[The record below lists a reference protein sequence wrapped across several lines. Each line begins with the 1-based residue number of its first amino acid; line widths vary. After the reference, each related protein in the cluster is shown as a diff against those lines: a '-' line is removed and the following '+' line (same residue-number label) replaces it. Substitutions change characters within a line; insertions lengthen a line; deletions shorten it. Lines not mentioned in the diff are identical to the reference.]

1 MSFYLVRL
9 EPDGNG
15 GMRDVPLPDHDPYEK
30 GSDAAKAAK
39 SLSDQ
44 LGYKVQPR
52 RMAQAPDWR
61 ARQQERLAS
70 GQLKALPEAWD
81 LAPINDHFAHLSARD
96 PSKIAYTESE
106 ELGTIDR
113 VTVTTPGRYLTK
125 FYPEVDDDHRRRL
138 IAAVDPAGEI
148 FYAFKPEEIAEI
160 YKNGPKSCMDARHNF
175 SGMDPHWPTD
185 PYGAGDLAIAYTKN
199 ADGRIQSRCLCWPA
213 MKLFGRCYGDIQ
225 RMEAAM
231 KAERYTDAYN
241 GSAQFPSG
249 AKLLKIPHPAKD
261 GFFVMPYFDNI
272 ERVILVDD
280 HFETHDGLL
289 KDVPLGTPYI
299 VCGGSSGYSDLYQ
312 YCPKTRQG
320 HPQKDFQ
327 FVHGPNQQWSRSAI
341 DSYAFTCR
349 GSGKVWSNDYRV
361 LMAGGWYWSKE
372 HFDANGERCTF
383 TGKNYPKD
391 EMVQKGERRI
401 HKSVEWKFDEDG
413 NPMSS
418 EKLRLIEQDRMD
430 RLRFDSRG
438 IYGPSMA
445 EMMRAEMRAEPREIG
460 SPWLR
465 TMHYRDADYIRD
477 REVFYGV
484 DPAAQLG
491 EAVTVTVA
499 NRGVTGR
506 TAESFIVDDIVPP
519 QLDARQVEQMSRW
532 MNDMVEDQLMGRA
545 DPRPRRYANNR

>member
-39 SLSDQ
+39 QLTDQ

-81 LAPINDHFAHLSARD
+81 LAPIKDHFAHLSARD
-96 PSKIAYTESE
+96 NSKIAYTESE

-148 FYAFKPEEIAEI
+148 LFAFSPEEIVDI
-160 YKNGPKSCMDARHNF
+160 YKNGPSSCMDAKHNF
-175 SGMDPHWPTD
+175 SAMDPHWPTE

-199 ADGRIQSRCLCWPA
+199 AQGRIQSRCLCWPEK
-213 MKLFGRCYGDIQ
+213 KLFGRCYGDIQ
-225 RMEAAM
+225 RMQAAM
-231 KAERYTDAYN
+231 TAEGYTNVHGD
-241 GSAQFPSG
+241 GGFPSG
-249 AKLLKIPHPAKD
+249 AKLLKIEHPQKP
-261 GFFVMPYFDNI
+261 GFFVMPYFDDI
-272 ERVILVDD
+272 ERVILVGD
-280 HFETHDGLL
+280 HFETHGGLL
-289 KDVPLGTPYI
+289 KDVPLGVPYI
-299 VCGGSSGYSDLYQ
+299 VCGSASGHSDLYQ
-312 YCPKTRQG
+312 WCPKLRNGQPHKG
-320 HPQKDFQ
+320 FQ
-327 FVHGPNQQWSRSAI
+327 FVHGPNQVWSKSAI

-349 GSGKVWSNDYRV
+349 GSSKVWSNDYRV
-361 LMAGGWYWSKE
+361 LMAGQYYWSNE
-372 HFDANGERCTF
+372 HFEAHGERCTF

-401 HKSVEWKFDEDG
+401 HKSVEWKFDDEG
-413 NPMSS
+413 NPLSPVQIRMIEQERM
-418 EKLRLIEQDRMD
+418 EKLRI
-430 RLRFDSRG
+430 DSRG
-438 IYGPSMA
+438 SGPSIRDMLRK
-445 EMMRAEMRAEPREIG
+445 EMLEADRTGR

-465 TMHYRDADYIRD
+465 TMHYRDYDWADN
-477 REVFYGV
+477 RERVVFGV
-484 DPAAQLG
+484 DHAQPGHETTVIVNAGITGRRADMVIMDDPDIHTAQL
-491 EAVTVTVA
+491 
-499 NRGVTGR
+499 
-506 TAESFIVDDIVPP
+506 DP
-519 QLDARQVEQMSRW
+519 RQHEQMQRW
-532 MNDMVEDQLMGRA
+532 MNDMVEEQLMGRTE
-545 DPRPRRYANNR
+545 PRARRHAIR